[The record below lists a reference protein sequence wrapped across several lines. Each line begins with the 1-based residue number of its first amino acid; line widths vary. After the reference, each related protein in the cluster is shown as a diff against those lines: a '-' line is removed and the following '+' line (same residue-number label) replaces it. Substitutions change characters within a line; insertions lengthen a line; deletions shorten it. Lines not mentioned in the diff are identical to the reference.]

1 MAIIDEK
8 AAWDILQK
16 YIEDCRK
23 IDSSSLIAIFA
34 TGSLP
39 GGYYRPGQSDIDA
52 VLIIKN
58 GSEDIWGNSERPSKP
73 LENLNRRYL
82 ETYQIPKDFGPFP
95 LQARE
100 LFPPYDPENDFL
112 TQEITRLKFQ
122 GKLVYG
128 NFELEEVPL
137 PSIEN
142 ILADAKHFEEWWRDQ
157 FSIATK
163 VEAMSPEA
171 CVNTILIHLRRFLQ
185 IKRGVIEFNKL
196 KVVSAYLDNEP
207 PFINNKA
214 LQLVMDSLAI
224 KTISDIDQEFLKEYV
239 FEFRTKMNAHLG
251 IVV

>member
-1 MAIIDEK
+1 MSIIDEK

-16 YIEDCRK
+16 FSEDCRE
-23 IDSSSLIAIFA
+23 IDSSSLIAIYA

-58 GSEDIWGNSERPSKP
+58 GSEDVWGNSEKPSKA
-73 LENLNRRYL
+73 LEELNRQYL
-82 ETYQIPKDFGPFP
+82 EMYQIPKDFGPFP
-95 LQARE
+95 LQESE

-128 NFELEEVPL
+128 NFDLEEIPL

-163 VEAMSPEA
+163 VEGMSPEA

-196 KVVSAYLDNEP
+196 KVVATYLDNEP
-207 PFINNKA
+207 PFINSEA
-214 LQLVMDSLAI
+214 LRLVTDSLALQI
-224 KTISDIDQEFLKEYV
+224 LTDDDIEFLRGYV
-239 FEFRTKMNAHLG
+239 EELRSKMNVHLG
-251 IVV
+251 IFM